1 MRTLRPVSAPPPVR
15 TPSRSATWNHPQSI
29 WVCETAELL
38 SGFGAPPGEASRR
51 LLWAAAG
58 LPQGRPCRPGGRAG
72 HRERERA
79 HTCNAEAL
87 AMLREACAAAS
98 RELDDEPR
106 AAPDVVAQRE
116 TAVTLLEDADTA
128 LREALDLV
136 S

>member
-1 MRTLRPVSAPPPVR
+1 MSTLRPVSAPSPL
-15 TPSRSATWNHPQSI
+15 RSAAWDHPQSI

-79 HTCNAEAL
+79 HTRNAEAL

-98 RELDDEPR
+98 RQLDDEPV
-106 AAPDVVAQRE
+106 AAPDVVARRE